1 MTLPS
6 LLISRQQQSG
16 SALIVSMVLL
26 LLLMLTAVA
35 GISDS
40 IVQER
45 MAHNVKRSNDSFQM
59 AETGLRYVEQQ
70 VRTNSLALPTLVCQ
84 PSACE
89 VPAAVLAADTSGA
102 PGLDWNSVP
111 AAVAGN
117 DMQVW
122 YRVVRLGDSAIP
134 VNLTTG
140 AVSTLYRVSVLS
152 QRDSTRTLLEG
163 VYAFTRI

>member
-1 MTLPS
+1 MSGS
-6 LLISRQQQSG
+6 LVLRQRQSG
-16 SALIVSMVLL
+16 SALIISMVLL

-35 GISDS
+35 GVSDS

-45 MAHNVKRSNDSFQM
+45 MAHNVKRLNDSFQA

-70 VRTNSLALPTLVCQ
+70 VQTHTLELPTTACA
-84 PSACE
+84 PGACE
-89 VPAAVLAADTSGA
+89 VPAAPLDASSASA
-102 PGLDWNSVP
+102 PGVGWSKVP
-111 AAVAGN
+111 AAVAGG

-122 YRVVRLGDSAIP
+122 YRVVRLGDSALP

-140 AVSTLYRVSVLS
+140 STSTLYRVSVLS

>member
-1 MTLPS
+1 MSGS
-6 LLISRQQQSG
+6 LVLRQRQSG
-16 SALIVSMVLL
+16 SALIISMVLL

-35 GISDS
+35 GVSDS

-45 MAHNVKRSNDSFQM
+45 MAHNVKRLNDSFQA

-70 VRTNSLALPTLVCQ
+70 VQSNILALPTT
-84 PSACE
+84 ACTPGACD
-89 VPAAVLAADTSGA
+89 VPGAALSTQHSHT
-102 PGLDWNSVP
+102 PGPDWSKVP
-111 AAVAGN
+111 AAVAGG

-122 YRVVRLGDSAIP
+122 YRVVRLGESPLP

-140 AVSTLYRVSVLS
+140 STSTLYRVSVLS
-152 QRDSTRTLLEG
+152 QRDTTRTLLEG